1 MVGVTLGVGFARLP
15 IPWQGEQGREPLNHS
30 LGARYRRIARGATD
44 MGHGASNRS
53 ADPVWPVCRTLL
65 L

>member
-1 MVGVTLGVGFARLP
+1 MVGVRFAPLHPVCRASRGVNR
-15 IPWQGEQGREPLNHS
+15 S